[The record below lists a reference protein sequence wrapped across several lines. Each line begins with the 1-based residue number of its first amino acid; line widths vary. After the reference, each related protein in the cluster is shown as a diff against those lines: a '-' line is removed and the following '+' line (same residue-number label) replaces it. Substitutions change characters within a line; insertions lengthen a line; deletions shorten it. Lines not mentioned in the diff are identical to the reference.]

1 MQLIEFLDG
10 NTGPKIDPRRSPLD
24 VSSFHDSTSL
34 ITTLQ
39 KCFFKQFAIWRA
51 KKEMS
56 IDNPVVRESLIA
68 TWHNTAAVFSVGT
81 LPQAHTV
88 RSLLQYGTQHR
99 SKKLAMLLQTLIQ
112 NNSSI
117 HRSKNP
123 PFLWYLSSSKCIP
136 SFSRPQY
143 LCNF

>member
-39 KCFFKQFAIWRA
+39 KCFFKQFAIGRA

-68 TWHNTAAVFSVGT
+68 TWHNTAAVFLCGHTATGT
-81 LPQAHTV
+81 HSPFPTAVWNPTQIKEACHATSNPDPKQFFHT
-88 RSLLQYGTQHR
+88 Q
-99 SKKLAMLLQTLIQ
+99 I
-112 NNSSI
+112 
-117 HRSKNP
+117 
-123 PFLWYLSSSKCIP
+123 
-136 SFSRPQY
+136 
-143 LCNF
+143 